1 MIQTIRPCHA
11 KKFAGSVICS
21 VNFINST
28 NKIGGFMMTTL
39 FTDVSAW
46 NEDSALFFKQLA
58 TQNVKA
64 AVVKI
69 TEGSADGTN
78 YVNPKAASQITNALN
93 AGLQAHCY
101 HFARFTS
108 VQDAKNEATFFVQ
121 HVKAFGMDPTTILV
135 LDVESTDLT
144 TNPQAL
150 TDQIN
155 AFMTVVKANG
165 YPKCDIYASASWFN
179 QPRFYREKLIPQNC
193 WVANYGRPQP
203 DVETAGAWQ
212 FTDHWNDQ
220 NLDMSYDFNGFYT
233 N

>member
-1 MIQTIRPCHA
+1 M
-11 KKFAGSVICS
+11 
-21 VNFINST
+21 T
-28 NKIGGFMMTTL
+28 NL

-108 VQDAKNEATFFVQ
+108 VPDAKNEAAFFVQ
-121 HVKAFGMDPTTILV
+121 HVQAFGMDPTTILV

-144 TNPQAL
+144 TNP
-150 TDQIN
+150 
-155 AFMTVVKANG
+155 
-165 YPKCDIYASASWFN
+165 
-179 QPRFYREKLIPQNC
+179 KL
-193 WVANYGRPQP
+193 
-203 DVETAGAWQ
+203 
-212 FTDHWNDQ
+212 
-220 NLDMSYDFNGFYT
+220 
-233 N
+233 